1 MKTTI
6 TVWDLPLRL
15 FHWLLVFAVIGAY
28 FTGKL
33 GGNLTDWHDRLGG
46 FILGLLVFRLIWG
59 FVGTTHARFSNF
71 VPNFSKLTTYIKGD
85 WQGVGHNPAGALAVI
100 ALLSTLLFLAIT
112 GLFANDDIAFEG
124 VWFHLISKELSDK
137 LSGWHS
143 LAFNVLLGIII
154 FHLAALI
161 FYQVVK
167 KTNLILPMLTGKKQL
182 SDNFVSS
189 SISSIKTS
197 HFIFTLLAATFIVWG
212 VWHIG

>member
-15 FHWLLVFAVIGAY
+15 FHWLLVLAVIGAY
-28 FTGKL
+28 VTGKL

-46 FILGLLVFRLIWG
+46 FILALLVFRFIWG
-59 FVGTTHARFSNF
+59 FVGTTHARFINF
-71 VPNFSKLTTYIKGD
+71 MPNFSKLTAYFNGD

-100 ALLSTLLFLAIT
+100 ALLMTLLFLVIT

-124 VWFHLISKELSDK
+124 AWFHLISKELSDK
-137 LSGWHS
+137 LSNWHS
-143 LAFNVLLGIII
+143 LAFDVLLGLVVS
-154 FHLAALI
+154 HLAALI

-167 KTNLILPMLTGKKQL
+167 KTNLVLPMLTGKKQL
-182 SDNFVSS
+182 PDNFTFSS
-189 SISSIKTS
+189 TVPVKTS
-197 HFIFTLLAATFIVWG
+197 HFIFTLLAATLIVWG

>member
-1 MKTTI
+1 MKTTV

-15 FHWLLVFAVIGAY
+15 FHWLLVLAVIGAY

-46 FILGLLVFRLIWG
+46 LILGLLVFRLVWG
-59 FVGTTHARFSNF
+59 FVGTNHARFINF
-71 VPNFSKLTTYIKGD
+71 IPNLSKLNAYFKGD
-85 WQGVGHNPAGALAVI
+85 WQGIGHNPAGALAVL
-100 ALLSTLLFLAIT
+100 ALLVTLLFLVIT

-124 VWFHLISKELSDK
+124 AWFHLISKELSDK

-143 LAFNVLLGIII
+143 LAFNVLLGLVVL
-154 FHLAALI
+154 HLAALI

-167 KTNLILPMLTGKKQL
+167 KTNLVLPMITGKKQL
-182 SDNFVSS
+182 SDDFASS
-189 SISSIKTS
+189 SISPIKTS
-197 HFIFTLLAATFIVWG
+197 HFIFTLLAVSLIVWS